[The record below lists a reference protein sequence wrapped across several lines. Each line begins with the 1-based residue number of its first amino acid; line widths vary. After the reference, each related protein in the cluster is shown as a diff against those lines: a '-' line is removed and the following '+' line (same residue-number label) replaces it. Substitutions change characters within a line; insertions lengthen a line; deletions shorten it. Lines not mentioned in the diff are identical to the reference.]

1 MSDEGTDSDR
11 DIEELGNALI
21 WPGPIE
27 EGLVTAHA
35 LREIEDHEDRFRR
48 IPQSEMAGSSRAD
61 LLSVLLVFGVGAGVL
76 LLFKVLGLI

>member
-1 MSDEGTDSDR
+1 MSENEEDR
-11 DIEELGNALI
+11 DSEEMANALT
-21 WPGPIE
+21 WPGPVE
-27 EGLVTAHA
+27 EGLVAAHA